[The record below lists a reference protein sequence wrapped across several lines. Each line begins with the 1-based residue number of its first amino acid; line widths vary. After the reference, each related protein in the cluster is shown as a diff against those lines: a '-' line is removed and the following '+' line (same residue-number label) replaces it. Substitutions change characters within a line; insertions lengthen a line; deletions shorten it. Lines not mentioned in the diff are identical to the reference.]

1 MLTRLGEAETVD
13 SLGEVVHAHV
23 FRFAAVLE
31 EFLRGETLF
40 GLRSNTGDGFAA
52 VIGGCKRTSLT
63 RVMA

>member
-31 EFLRGETLF
+31 EFLRGKTL
-40 GLRSNTGDGFAA
+40 L
-52 VIGGCKRTSLT
+52 V
-63 RVMA
+63 